1 MPCLTGL
8 RDPIQLHRWEVH
20 THANSKRSEKS
31 FIHQTKRFFIQ
42 TNSGVLLGAYLAKSN
57 SLYLKMWLIEKNIH
71 LAPCKN

>member
-8 RDPIQLHRWEVH
+8 HDPIQMHRWEVR
-20 THANSKRSEKS
+20 THANSKRSEQS

-42 TNSGVLLGAYLAKSN
+42 TNLGVLLEAYLAKSN